1 MTAEVAIMNTGAV
14 ALAAD
19 SAVTIH
25 AASGAKVYNTVN
37 KLFSL
42 SVGAPVGVM
51 IWGGAELCGVPW
63 ETLIKEYRRHLDAKR
78 FPALED
84 YCADLTTFLTGNRF
98 LTASMQEADIHR
110 FALSYYVGRLVDQ
123 VLRAMHQH
131 FEQNGSVTR
140 QQVVRIVTSALDDE
154 RDALEKAPF
163 APGFATADVAKFL
176 KAYRDPVDAALK
188 VAFEDLPLGRTNT
201 TKARRILA
209 LFCCKQPRSPQRSGL
224 VVAGFGED
232 DVFPKVVSHEVD
244 GYFLDRVKML
254 PGDVQVAGPDNRAV
268 VMPFAQREMV
278 SLFMEGV
285 DPEYRAA
292 VQGALD
298 QFSGGLPEAVA
309 DAVGATG
316 AHRKKLVRNL
326 RARSKGLLAD
336 FERRMDEYSMGA
348 HVMPIIEAVA
358 ALPKD
363 ELGAMAESLVNLTSF
378 KRRVTLDAE
387 TVGGAID
394 VAVISKGDGLI
405 WLKRKHYFEADR
417 NPQFFARYK

>member
-1 MTAEVAIMNTGAV
+1 MNTGAV

-25 AASGAKVYNTVN
+25 ASSGAKVYNTVN

-51 IWGGAELCGVPW
+51 VWGGAELCGVPW
-63 ETLIKEYRRHLDAKR
+63 ETLIKEYRRHLGGKR

-84 YCADLTTFLTGNRF
+84 YGTDLTAFLTGNRF
-98 LTASMQEADIHR
+98 LTASLQEADVHR

-123 VLRAMHQH
+123 VMQAMHQH
-131 FEQNGSVTR
+131 FEQHGSATR
-140 QQVVRIVTSALDDE
+140 QKVVQIITSVLDDE
-154 RDALEKAPF
+154 QGLLEKAPF
-163 APGFATADVAKFL
+163 APGFSNTDVAKFT
-176 KAYRDPVDAALK
+176 KTYRDPVSSALRR
-188 VAFEDLPLGRTNT
+188 AFENLPLGRTNT
-201 TKARRILA
+201 AKARRIFA
-209 LFCCKQPRSPQRSGL
+209 LFCCKQRQSPQRSGL
-224 VVAGFGED
+224 VIAGFGEE

-244 GYFLDRVKML
+244 GYFLDRVKMVS
-254 PGDVQVAGPDNRAV
+254 GDVQSVEPDNRAV

-285 DPEYRAA
+285 DPDYRAA
-292 VQGALD
+292 IQEALS

-316 AHRKKLVRNL
+316 AHRTKLVRNL
-326 RARSKGLLAD
+326 RAQSKGLLAD
-336 FERRMDEYSMGA
+336 FDRRMDEYSMGA
-348 HVMPIIEAVA
+348 HVMPSIEAVA